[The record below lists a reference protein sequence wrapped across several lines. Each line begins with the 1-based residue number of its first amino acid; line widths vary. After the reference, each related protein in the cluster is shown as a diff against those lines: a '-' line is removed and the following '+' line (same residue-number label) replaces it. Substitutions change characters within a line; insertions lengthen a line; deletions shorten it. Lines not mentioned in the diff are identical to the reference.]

1 MIKLAAKWAIVLF
14 WRLVPELALLKVI
27 ILSMTPFISSMHW
40 FNQLAIYAPFLNHV
54 HGFKFFCY
62 SGTFFAFWSVMAV
75 GLQKRS
81 PQIYKATLGF
91 VLVAGIF
98 SILSI
103 SNIDMSKLTSTWELC
118 AVTYSGAFFGIIAG
132 GLLLQFIK
140 GFKRALK
147 NE

>member
-1 MIKLAAKWAIVLF
+1 MIRILINLF
-14 WRLVPELALLKVI
+14 WRLVPELALLKVVL
-27 ILSMTPFISSMHW
+27 LSVVSFISGTHW
-40 FNQLAIYAPFLNHV
+40 FNVLVIIMPFLNHA
-54 HGFKFFCY
+54 HGFKFFY
-62 SGTFFAFWSVMAV
+62 FAGSFFAFWSVVAV

-81 PQIYKATLGF
+81 PMIYKVTLGF
-91 VLVAGIF
+91 VAIAGVI
-98 SILSI
+98 SLLSI
-103 SNIDMSKLTSTWELC
+103 ANISMDALTSPWQLC